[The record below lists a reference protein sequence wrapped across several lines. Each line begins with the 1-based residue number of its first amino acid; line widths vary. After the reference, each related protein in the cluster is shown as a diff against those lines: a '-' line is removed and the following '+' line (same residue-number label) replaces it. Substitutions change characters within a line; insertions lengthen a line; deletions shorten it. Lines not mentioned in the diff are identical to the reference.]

1 MSKHSPASAVSDGQ
15 DVWSDE
21 SGNEDGD
28 AGSSRKRR
36 RTATEKPISVSCE
49 TCKSRKVK
57 CDRARPSCGWCLK
70 NNQLCEYKERKKP
83 GLRAGYG
90 KELEGRMA
98 EQAAAIE
105 ELRQIIARHEI
116 VIAQLTNDQER
127 SPHAS
132 GSHSE
137 NPLFRTPSLPTTHVP
152 RPETALFMQRP
163 SHSPYMSAFSNL
175 NDRRTPSLPHS
186 AGFQGQVGSENM
198 ASSGIQGVQA
208 VTKDIFNEPNPA
220 MQSPTLDLPE
230 HSGTTPNSVPATAS
244 HEFPDHDLC
253 YHLVDLFFKHIN
265 VWCPIL
271 HRRSTMDLLF
281 GPMPLQEEEKVLLH
295 AIIATTLRFSS
306 DRRLNDSFRQSQ
318 HKISKE
324 RVQLFGMEHSS
335 VRALQA
341 LVILTLDLV
350 GDSNGPPGW
359 NMLAL
364 IARQVVQLGLSVE
377 STSLSIAPIYPSI
390 YTLRAMILPEPRD
403 FIEEE
408 TRRRL
413 FWVIYLLDRYA
424 TIATAFEFAL
434 DEKEID
440 RRLPCRE
447 DLLNNNQ
454 HVQTRWFKSSGRVEI
469 SEDKPENLGAYSYYI
484 EVVGILSKIHQFL
497 KEPVDIGAL
506 ADVERWQKR
515 YRELDSEL
523 QSWKYRL
530 PHEYGDMS
538 RIYDRGPKQKAVNC
552 SWVMLHAAYH
562 TTIIRLHSSAAYPT
576 TRSPIFTPSY
586 SAAQRCQAAVENIV
600 ALSTYVKTA
609 DILNQFGPPFAFS
622 LWVAARVL
630 LVHGCTIDHRVSQ
643 SINPLVE
650 TLREMGSYW
659 KVADRY
665 ATLLQRV
672 LDEYRESERAPGM
685 ETPNTVKIL
694 ADMRRTAFDL
704 DSLISRAPKIHNTGN
719 VKVIATPARTPAPSD
734 LEYLDV
740 FDFFNLPRLPTNPGT
755 VAETNGGR
763 EDDAPTNAQNGSNMH
778 EHSVN
783 GLNEFN
789 ITNFIFDQNTDWLG
803 S

>member
-1 MSKHSPASAVSDGQ
+1 M
-15 DVWSDE
+15 
-21 SGNEDGD
+21 
-28 AGSSRKRR
+28 
-36 RTATEKPISVSCE
+36 VSCI
-49 TCKSRKVK
+49 
-57 CDRARPSCGWCLK
+57 SCLVCPAEHVRCLK

-90 KELEGRMA
+90 KELENRMS
-98 EQAAAIE
+98 EQATAIE
-105 ELRQIIARHEI
+105 ELRQIIARHEAA
-116 VIAQLTNDQER
+116 IAQISGDR
-127 SPHAS
+127 IAFPHAS
-132 GSHSE
+132 GSHSD
-137 NPLFRTPSLPTTHVP
+137 NPIFRPPSLPTAHVP

-163 SHSPYMSAFSNL
+163 SQSPYVSNFGSL
-175 NDRRTPSLPHS
+175 NDHRTPSLTHTNSFSGPVPTDSTTNTGMSGVS
-186 AGFQGQVGSENM
+186 AV
-198 ASSGIQGVQA
+198 AR
-208 VTKDIFNEPNPA
+208 DIFEQPNPA

-230 HSGTTPNSVPATAS
+230 QPGTSPTSVPSSAH

-253 YHLVDLFFKHIN
+253 YQLVDLFFKHIN

-281 GPMPLQEEEKVLLH
+281 GTAPLQEEDNVLLH
-295 AIIATTLRFSS
+295 AIIATTLRFST
-306 DRRLNDSFRQSQ
+306 DRRLNENFRQRQ
-318 HKISKE
+318 HRISKE

-341 LVILTLDLV
+341 LVIVTLDLV

-377 STSLSIAPIYPSI
+377 STSLSIAPTYPSI

-413 FWVIYLLDRYA
+413 FWVIYLFDRYA

-454 HVQTRWFKSSGRVEI
+454 HVQTRWFKSADRIEI
-469 SEDKPENLGAYSYYI
+469 SEDKPENLGSYSYYI

-515 YRELDSEL
+515 YRQLDSEL
-523 QSWKYRL
+523 QSWKYHL
-530 PHEYGDMS
+530 PHEYGDLG
-538 RIYDRGPKQKAVNC
+538 RIYDRGHKHKVVNC
-552 SWVMLHAAYH
+552 SWVMLHATYH

-586 SAAQRCQAAVENIV
+586 SAAQRCQTAVENIV
-600 ALSTYVKTA
+600 ALSTYVKTT
-609 DILNQFGPPFAFS
+609 DMLNQLGPQFAFS

-630 LVHGCTIDHRVSQ
+630 LVHGCTVDHRVSQ

-650 TLREMGSYW
+650 TLREMGSCW

-665 ATLLQRV
+665 ACLLQRV
-672 LDEYRESERAPGM
+672 LDEYKESEGQPGL

-694 ADMRRTAFDL
+694 ADMRRSKCF
-704 DSLISRAPKIHNTGN
+704 P
-719 VKVIATPARTPAPSD
+719 ATTSQP
-734 LEYLDV
+734 
-740 FDFFNLPRLPTNPGT
+740 
-755 VAETNGGR
+755 
-763 EDDAPTNAQNGSNMH
+763 
-778 EHSVN
+778 
-783 GLNEFN
+783 
-789 ITNFIFDQNTDWLG
+789 
-803 S
+803 